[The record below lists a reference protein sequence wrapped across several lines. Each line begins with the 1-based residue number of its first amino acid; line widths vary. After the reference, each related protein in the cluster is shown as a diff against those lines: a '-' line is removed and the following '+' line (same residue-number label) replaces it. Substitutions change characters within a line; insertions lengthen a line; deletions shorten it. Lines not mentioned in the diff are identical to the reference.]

1 MATIKLY
8 ESTTLKSAQS
18 KKCRLLAELRAKT
31 CSLKFATLKWSHD
44 RLLQTVCTTEELQ
57 AAADGTFAATSKRK
71 FVTVSFTEDEAEFH
85 QPLINQ
91 PQPIGIAYILEADT
105 NEQHIAK
112 LQAIDVSAIPSI
124 DLLQTKPKTVAGQIA
139 AAIENK
145 YATELANEP
154 AY

>member
-44 RLLQTVCTTEELQ
+44 SLLQTVCTLEELQ
-57 AAADGTFAATSKRK
+57 AAADGKFAATSKRK
-71 FVTVSFTEDEAEFH
+71 FVTVTFTEDESDTEVATAVSQVVAITNAEF
-85 QPLINQ
+85 
-91 PQPIGIAYILEADT
+91 
-105 NEQHIAK
+105 IAK
-112 LQAIDVSAIPSI
+112 LKPIDVSAIPNI
-124 DLLQTKPKTVAGQIA
+124 DLLQTKPKTV

>member
-1 MATIKLY
+1 MTTIKLY

-18 KKCRLLAELRAKT
+18 KKCRLLAALRDRT
-31 CSLKFATLKWSHD
+31 CSLKLATLKWSHD

-71 FVTVSFTEDEAEFH
+71 FVTVSFTEDEA
-85 QPLINQ
+85 
-91 PQPIGIAYILEADT
+91 DT
-105 NEQHIAK
+105 AT
-112 LQAIDVSAIPSI
+112 AVSQVVAIPNI
-124 DLLQTKPKTVAGQIA
+124 DLLQTKPKTV